1 MSSIF
6 WLRGSDLNRRPS
18 GYAYH
23 YSFRYFDESNLLV
36 WTFPSPTPEAFG
48 CLPSSLYTF
57 SEIIMRCFRAWLGI
71 TISGFPEFD
80 RSSRATFIARSPL

>member
-6 WLRGSDLNRRPS
+6 WLRGSDLTRRPS

-57 SEIIMRCFRAWLGI
+57 LDHSRLG
-71 TISGFPEFD
+71 SGLPLQ
-80 RSSRATFIARSPL
+80 ASPNLTEVHA